1 MMGILQIDNL
11 HGIIYLCC
19 GQARYH
25 SWTIS
30 IKIQFI
36 KEFSF
41 LSFDHLR
48 SFQHTTPL
56 LGGVLININQIHLDG
71 DQWCINGH

>member
-30 IKIQFI
+30 IKILFKK

-41 LSFDHLR
+41 LSFNHLP
-48 SFQHTTPL
+48 SYQHTMPL
-56 LGGVLININQIHLDG
+56 LGGVLININQMHLDR
-71 DQWCINGH
+71 DQ